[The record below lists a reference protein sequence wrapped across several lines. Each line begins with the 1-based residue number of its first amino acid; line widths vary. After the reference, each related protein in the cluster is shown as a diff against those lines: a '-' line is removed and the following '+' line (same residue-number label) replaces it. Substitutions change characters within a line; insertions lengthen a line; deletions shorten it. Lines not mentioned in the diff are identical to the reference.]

1 MLQNGQDTSE
11 LEDQLEQLEEQM
23 HTLQQQRKDARSA
36 NKDAWK
42 SAGKPKQDKT

>member
-1 MLQNGQDTSE
+1 MSLRTS
-11 LEDQLEQLEEQM
+11 LSALEEQM